1 MKRILSILIG
11 FFIFWT
17 IYVLVEYITVYILG
31 LKLILIDLFKENFFQ
46 CMIFYVLIMLSIF
59 IINYIYNFFIIKS
72 LNNKMEILK
81 KGGKDNNE

>member
-46 CMIFYVLIMLSIF
+46 CIVFYILIMLSIF